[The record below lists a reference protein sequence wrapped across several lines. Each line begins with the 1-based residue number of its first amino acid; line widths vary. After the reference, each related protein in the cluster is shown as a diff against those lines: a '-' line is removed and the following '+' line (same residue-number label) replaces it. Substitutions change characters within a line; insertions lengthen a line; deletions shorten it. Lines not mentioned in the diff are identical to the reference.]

1 MEEKVVEAMV
11 EVKAA
16 EETEEGMEEEVKVAA
31 EEEEEMGVEAM
42 VEAGG
47 LWRARKWWWRH
58 GRRWRRGWRW

>member
-42 VEAGG
+42 VEAEGSGG
-47 LWRARKWWWRH
+47 LGVVVAAWKALEE
-58 GRRWRRGWRW
+58 RWRW